1 VGFWCG
7 SLEGLVEQMQPFN
20 GIFSGKTV
28 FVTGHTGFK
37 GSWLALWLKLLGA
50 HVVGYS
56 LHPPTK
62 PSLFEELRLSDDIE
76 HVVGDIR
83 DLEFMK
89 STMSKYQP
97 EMVFHLAAQPL
108 VRLSY
113 EQPIETFSTNI
124 MGTVN
129 LLESVRTTS
138 SVRACLCITSDKCYE
153 NREWPYAYRENDSM
167 GGYDPYS
174 ASKGCA
180 ELVAASMRNSYF
192 SPGSYDKHQVAVATA
207 RAGNVIGG
215 GDWAL
220 DRILPDAIRALSKGA
235 AVPVRNPSA
244 IRPWQ
249 HVLEPLSGYLWL
261 AAKMLE
267 TGSNYSEA
275 WNFGPLSTGAVTVR
289 SIVDMIISGWGEGRV
304 NDLSTGQKNAPHE
317 ANFLKLDCS
326 KAMGVLGWQ
335 PVLSV
340 AEAVDFSTEWYKQY
354 YCSKTFDA
362 RRFSESQIN
371 SYTEIAARNQA
382 RWAV

>member
-1 VGFWCG
+1 
-7 SLEGLVEQMQPFN
+7 MQPFN

-220 DRILPDAIRALSKGA
+220 DRIFPDAIRALSKGE

-382 RWAV
+382 RWTV